1 MGTPIMPVTLKE
13 LADMVGL
20 ERSTVAYALS
30 GKGTISPHTRAVV
43 LSKAAEVGYMPN
55 RMARRLRSRQTKL
68 VGLVVPDVFGAYN
81 EFVQESFRRLTA
93 QGYDVEIA
101 LTEFKPEFEE
111 RAIRSLLESRV
122 DGIILKTLYAK
133 WADVPEG
140 SSLRQL
146 KETGTATVCLDY
158 APEESGLGCFQ
169 LPSREIGRMITQ
181 HLLQQG
187 HRRMAWLLP
196 TQAPWDARIYWDRV
210 AGSGDALRAA
220 GLDPSSLM
228 VYALSPDGAWEA
240 GVMDAENEDSRSY
253 ILESLPG
260 KGIRR
265 GRALFRQAMTS
276 ATRPTA
282 VICYNDV
289 VAMGALLEAQ
299 QMELRVPEDVAV
311 AANSH
316 STATDLSP
324 MSLTSVIM
332 PKPQVVNCTLNL
344 LLETIK
350 NQGGISPQTVTT
362 QPRLV
367 VGRSTVGQQGGCS
380 IQATTQAQQVA
391 IPEAL
396 WQS

>member
-1 MGTPIMPVTLKE
+1 MPVTLKE

-30 GKGTISPHTRAVV
+30 GKGTISAQTRAAV

-68 VGLVVPDVFGAYN
+68 VGLVVPDVFGVYN
-81 EFVQESFRRLTA
+81 EIVQEAFRGLTA
-93 QGYDVEIA
+93 RGYDVEIS

-122 DGIILKTLYAK
+122 DGVILKTLYAK

-158 APEESGLGCFQ
+158 APEGSGLSCFQ
-169 LPSREIGRMITQ
+169 LPSREIGRMVTQ
-181 HLLQQG
+181 HLLEQG
-187 HRRMAWLLP
+187 HRRIAWLLP
-196 TQAPWDARIYWDRV
+196 THAPWDARIYWDRV
-210 AGSGDALRAA
+210 AGSGDAFRSA

-228 VYALSPDGAWEA
+228 AFALSPDAAVEPEA
-240 GVMDAENEDSRSY
+240 GDAESEDSRSY

-265 GRALFRQAMTS
+265 GQALFRQAMAS
-276 ATRPTA
+276 VSRPTA

-299 QMELRVPEDVAV
+299 QMGLRVPEDVAV

-316 STATDLSP
+316 TTATELAP
-324 MSLTSVIM
+324 MSLTSVVM
-332 PKPQVVNCTLNL
+332 PTAEVVRCTLDL
-344 LLETIK
+344 LFGRINGESAV
-350 NQGGISPQTVTT
+350 SPKMVTT
-362 QPRLV
+362 RPRLI
-367 VGRSTVGQQGGCS
+367 VGRSTAGQPRAS
-380 IQATTQAQQVA
+380 TTQPAIHAQRVM
-391 IPEAL
+391 IPETL
-396 WQS
+396 WQSR